1 MRRILLIVVPLIL
14 IAAGVWWFFLRLTP
28 EKALK
33 TAFINLSKAETVKN
47 LRVSTLDVVQGP
59 GGEGLVLGKQ
69 LKFSGSVDLRDPS
82 RIRALGTVGY
92 SETGREADLQYAEA
106 VLTDD
111 RAAFKLMDV
120 SEPVEQWFAEHSGTS
135 TEDRW
140 FDFDRNTLL
149 EKKLS
154 PEWVA
159 VGDGSDLRSAI
170 REIGLDA
177 WAVPKEGIIEDYN
190 GRRVM
195 TIRPDPQEYS
205 IERGFVSLMAAWF
218 LRDPTDMEIHSASQ
232 AVKSI
237 NEGDWSVIIDIET
250 EQFLLIQGVL
260 PLFDEDD
267 NAYGRRNVEVWMSGF
282 NVPVAI
288 EAPEGAVDMTPFIDD
303 AGPGTFTPAGERVLP
318 PLVPAED
325 ERDAESETA
334 P

>member
-33 TAFINLSKAETVKN
+33 AAFENFSRVETIKN
-47 LRVSTLDVVQGP
+47 VRITTWDVLKESGGQG
-59 GGEGLVLGKQ
+59 LILGKR
-69 LKFSGSVDLRDPS
+69 LSFSGSLNMSDPS
-82 RIRALGTVGY
+82 RVMATGTIGY
-92 SETGREADLQYAEA
+92 SKTGKIEDMEIAQTALSA
-106 VLTDD
+106 D
-111 RAAFKLMDV
+111 RAAFKLV
-120 SEPVEQWFAEHSGTS
+120 NVRGGTEEWFAENSGTS